1 MRLTG
6 KRGTQMTEQ
15 AKANGGKGASMMR
28 AFVRRTDA
36 SAIVAT
42 AILFTLFSLGTDNF
56 LTSFN
61 QFNVWR
67 AASQNVFI
75 ALGQAMA
82 ILVGGMNLSLGAI
95 GGLSVVVLGHS
106 IEIFGFAPSVAVL
119 LALSTGALAGLFN
132 GFFIT
137 RFKLNSFVVTLA
149 SGFIFQGLVNGISQG
164 KSYSKIPAGF
174 TLLGKGESFG
184 IPNMVFLMV
193 LALLIVFVVFRY
205 TVIGRQ
211 LLATGG
217 NVEAARLSGIK
228 TSRMIMLAN
237 VMSGVL
243 ASLAA
248 VIWVSRMGTAQPA
261 TGGDWLIVSFAVAV
275 IGGTALSGGVISATG
290 FLFAGLLMALLRNGL
305 IMLGVNV
312 YFESTFLG
320 VIILLAVLVE
330 YFRSNAAA
338 RAKRL

>member
-1 MRLTG
+1 MKEIG
-6 KRGTQMTEQ
+6 MNESG
-15 AKANGGKGASMMR
+15 GGKAFLR
-28 AFVRRTDA
+28 AFIRRTDA

-42 AILFTLFSLGTDNF
+42 IVLFSLFSLGTENF
-56 LTSFN
+56 FTSFN

-67 AASQNVFI
+67 ATSQNVFI

-82 ILVGGMNLSLGAI
+82 LLVGGMNLSLGAI

-106 IEIFGFAPSVAVL
+106 IEVFGLDPIVAIG
-119 LALSTGALAGLFN
+119 LAMLTGIVTGLFN

-149 SGFIFQGLVNGISQG
+149 SGFIFQGLINGISQG
-164 KSYSKIPAGF
+164 RSYSHIPESF
-174 TLLGKGESFG
+174 TIVGKGDMLG
-184 IPNMVFLMV
+184 IPNMVYLMI
-193 LALLIVFVVFRY
+193 ATLIIIYIAFRY

-217 NVEAARLSGIK
+217 NIEAARLSGIR
-228 TSRMIMLAN
+228 TGRMVMLAN
-237 VMSGVL
+237 ILSGL
-243 ASLAA
+243 FASIAA

-275 IGGTALSGGVISATG
+275 IGGTSLSGGVISATG

-305 IMLGVNV
+305 IMLGANV

-320 VIILLAVLVE
+320 IIILLAVLVE
-330 YFRSNAAA
+330 YFRSNVAAK
-338 RAKRL
+338 AKHL

>member
-1 MRLTG
+1 M
-6 KRGTQMTEQ
+6 
-15 AKANGGKGASMMR
+15 
-28 AFVRRTDA
+28 
-36 SAIVAT
+36 
-42 AILFTLFSLGTDNF
+42 
-56 LTSFN
+56 
-61 QFNVWR
+61 
-67 AASQNVFI
+67 
-75 ALGQAMA
+75 
-82 ILVGGMNLSLGAI
+82 
-95 GGLSVVVLGHS
+95 
-106 IEIFGFAPSVAVL
+106 
-119 LALSTGALAGLFN
+119 
-132 GFFIT
+132 
-137 RFKLNSFVVTLA
+137 
-149 SGFIFQGLVNGISQG
+149 
-164 KSYSKIPAGF
+164 
-174 TLLGKGESFG
+174 
-184 IPNMVFLMV
+184 
-193 LALLIVFVVFRY
+193 FVVFRF

-217 NVEAARLSGIK
+217 NIEAARLSGIK
-228 TSRMIMLAN
+228 TNRMVMLAN
-237 VMSGVL
+237 VLSGVL

-330 YFRSNAAA
+330 YVRSNAAA

>member
-1 MRLTG
+1 
-6 KRGTQMTEQ
+6 
-15 AKANGGKGASMMR
+15 
-28 AFVRRTDA
+28 
-36 SAIVAT
+36 
-42 AILFTLFSLGTDNF
+42 
-56 LTSFN
+56 
-61 QFNVWR
+61 
-67 AASQNVFI
+67 
-75 ALGQAMA
+75 
-82 ILVGGMNLSLGAI
+82 MNLSLGAI

-106 IEIFGFAPSVAVL
+106 IEIFGFNPAVAVF
-119 LALSTGALAGLFN
+119 LALLTGVATGLFN

-164 KSYSKIPAGF
+164 KSYSKIPASF
-174 TLLGKGESFG
+174 TLLGKGEMLG

-193 LALLIVFVVFRY
+193 IALTVLFVAFRY

-217 NVEAARLSGIK
+217 NIEAARLSGIK
-228 TSRMIMLAN
+228 TNRMIMLAN
-237 VMSGVL
+237 VLSGVL

-320 VIILLAVLVE
+320 LIILLAVLVE